1 MNITLKRTRPKFWLF
16 FIIATMILSFSIYGQ
31 RSSNYTKQFLA
42 EKPNETKSVQRSS
55 KKKQHIVTIEDE
67 IAFLKTEIKRINKK
81 LFQIE
86 NNNVNLE
93 TALTTEEI
101 QAIEKSNE
109 DYEINLINS
118 VNQVEDFF
126 ADLPENPT
134 QNIEQETAIRQ
145 SLGIN
150 QTDMASIVDLHCKS
164 THCRLELKYDLTALN
179 TNENMAENDNS
190 GFSTNISS
198 LLDVAVSQ
206 EINEIDQTGIAVI
219 FLGQLP
225 D

>member
-1 MNITLKRTRPKFWLF
+1 MNITLKRTRSKFWLF
-16 FIIATMILSFSIYGQ
+16 FIIATMILSISIYDQ
-31 RSSNYTKQFLA
+31 RSSNNTKQFLA
-42 EKPNETKSVQRSS
+42 EKPNETKSVQQYS

-67 IAFLKTEIKRINKK
+67 IAFLKTEIKLINNK
-81 LFQIE
+81 LSQIE

-93 TALTTEEI
+93 AAFTAEEI

-109 DYEINLINS
+109 DYEINRVNS
-118 VNQVEDFF
+118 GNQIEDFF
-126 ADLPENPT
+126 ADLPENST

-150 QTDMASIVDLHCKS
+150 QTDKASIVDIHCKS
-164 THCRLELKYDLTALN
+164 SHCRLELKYDLTAIN

-206 EINEIDQTGIAVI
+206 EINEINQTGIAVI